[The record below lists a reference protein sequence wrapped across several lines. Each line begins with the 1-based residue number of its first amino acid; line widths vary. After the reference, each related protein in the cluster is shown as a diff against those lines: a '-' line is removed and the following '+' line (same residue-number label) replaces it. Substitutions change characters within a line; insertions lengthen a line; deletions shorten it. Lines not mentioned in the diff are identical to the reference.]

1 MSNKITIS
9 TGVGLNM
16 FFLEYTT
23 IEIPTEDNVE
33 VKKKTTKRK
42 VKKDDKSI
50 PNE

>member
-16 FFLEYTT
+16 FFPEYTT

-33 VKKKTTKRK
+33 VKKKTNKRK
-42 VKKDDKSI
+42 IKKDEQD
-50 PNE
+50 